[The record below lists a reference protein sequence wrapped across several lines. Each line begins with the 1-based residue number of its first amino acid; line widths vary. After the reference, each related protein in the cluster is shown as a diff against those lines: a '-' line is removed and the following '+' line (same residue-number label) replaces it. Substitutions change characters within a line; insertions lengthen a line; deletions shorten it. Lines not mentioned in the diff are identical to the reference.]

1 MGRRFLSS
9 DNIIPETKIRDLDS
23 DSLDQV
29 ELMMEIEEEFGLQI
43 PPDVAANFVT
53 VADAIRYIETY
64 KPMNL
69 PPLRFS
75 PLFKRYLWGG
85 RRLGTLLGKPIG
97 EGDDYAESWEVADH
111 GVDQTVVTGGP
122 LAGTTLTQL
131 MAKYR
136 KELLGKHYGNA
147 SRFPLLFKLLD
158 CRRVL
163 SVQVHPNDIAAAKQT
178 PPDLGKT
185 EAWVIL
191 AAEPG
196 SVVYAGLKR
205 GFDRAAL
212 EREVHRGTTELCLHK
227 FEPQVGDCIF
237 IPAGTVHALGAGF
250 VVAEIQQASDTTF
263 RLFDWNRV
271 GPDGKPRQL
280 HVEESLAAID
290 YSAGPVQPQ
299 IPQPTESSFVERL
312 VSCDKFIL
320 DRWKL
325 NGTDSAAQTTIGG
338 DERFHIVSVLAGSV
352 KLSWGASS
360 EQLTLGQTVLIPAS
374 AAKCQLTAELGTVL
388 LDSYL
393 H

>member
-1 MGRRFLSS
+1 MA
-9 DNIIPETKIRDLDS
+9 
-23 DSLDQV
+23 SLP
-29 ELMMEIEEEFGLQI
+29 L
-43 PPDVAANFVT
+43 
-53 VADAIRYIETY
+53 
-64 KPMNL
+64 
-69 PPLRFS
+69 LRFA

-85 RRLGTLLGKPIG
+85 RRLGTLIGKPIG
-97 EGDDYAESWEVADH
+97 VGEDYAESWEVADH
-111 GVDQTVVTGGP
+111 GADQTVVSGGP
-122 LAGTTLTQL
+122 LARMTLGQVVE
-131 MAKYR
+131 KYGR
-136 KELLGKHYGNA
+136 DLLGRHDGICN
-147 SRFPLLFKLLD
+147 RFPLLFKFLD

-163 SVQVHPNDIAAAKQT
+163 SVQVHPNDDAAARQS

-227 FEPQVGDCIF
+227 FEPRGGDCIF
-237 IPAGTVHALGAGF
+237 IPAGTVHALGAGL

-263 RLFDWNRV
+263 RLYDWNRL

-299 IPQPTESSFVERL
+299 VAQKTDRPSVERL
-312 VSCDKFIL
+312 VTCDKFLL
-320 DRWKL
+320 DRWRL
-325 NGTDSAAQTTIGG
+325 EGSEPAEQRTIGG
-338 DERFHIVSVLAGSV
+338 DGGFHILSVLSGSAT
-352 KLSWGASS
+352 LSTEATS
-360 EQLTLGQTVLIPAS
+360 EQLTLGQTLLLPA
-374 AAKCQLTAELGTVL
+374 AAGLCQITSDPDTIL

-393 H
+393 P